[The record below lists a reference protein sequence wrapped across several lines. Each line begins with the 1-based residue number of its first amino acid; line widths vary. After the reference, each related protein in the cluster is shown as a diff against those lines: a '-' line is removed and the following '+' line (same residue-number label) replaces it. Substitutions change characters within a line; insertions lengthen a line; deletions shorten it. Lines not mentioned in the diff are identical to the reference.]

1 MDHLSDKYAIQ
12 EYRNK
17 IDSLE
22 KKITTIYPRKWHK
35 IKWQHTKQYRDS
47 LPAKIILYESKI
59 KECQIYI
66 SLLGG

>member
-1 MDHLSDKYAIQ
+1 MINIVSVQ

-17 IDSLE
+17 IAILE
-22 KKITTIYPRKWHK
+22 KKIASVYPRKWHK

-47 LPAKIILYESKI
+47 LRAKVILYKSKI